1 MRNQFTTLFDQILR
15 NQLILKGIIK
25 EEDWQKFRPEI
36 NWEWSE
42 DSYYREIKN
51 SEMIQAR
58 LNLMRDVTSYAGRY
72 FSMDWIKKNILQFSD
87 EDIRNIQKEID
98 AEVNDGSVA
107 KDATIEWGDTT
118 MQQQEPEPPEEAP
131 EAESFN
137 QLIDSLNGNGT
148 DAPTPELIH
157 INNLEDILLEAEDD

>member
-1 MRNQFTTLFDQILR
+1 
-15 NQLILKGIIK
+15 
-25 EEDWQKFRPEI
+25 
-36 NWEWSE
+36 
-42 DSYYREIKN
+42 
-51 SEMIQAR
+51 MIQAR
-58 LNLMRDVTSYAGRY
+58 LNMMRDVTSYAGRY

-107 KDATIEWGDTT
+107 KDATIEWGDPT

-131 EAESFN
+131 EEESFN

-157 INNLEDILLEAEDD
+157 INNLEDILLEAEDDRG